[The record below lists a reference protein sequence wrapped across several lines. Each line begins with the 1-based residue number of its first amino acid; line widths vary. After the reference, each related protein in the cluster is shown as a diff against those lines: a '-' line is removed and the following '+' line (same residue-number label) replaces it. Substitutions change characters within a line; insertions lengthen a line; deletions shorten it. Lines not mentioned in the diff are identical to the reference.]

1 MSKET
6 AKQTYQAR
14 MKEIDKRLAAIRKE
28 LDRHQREFKQD
39 GNERDWG
46 FSGDL
51 GYVAHQLH
59 VIEAFLKNEDI
70 EG

>member
-28 LDRHQREFKQD
+28 LDLHQREFKR
-39 GNERDWG
+39 EEKDWG
-46 FSGDL
+46 YPGDL
-51 GYVAHQLH
+51 GYVAQQLH
-59 VIEAFLKNEDI
+59 IIEAFLKNEDI
-70 EG
+70 DD

>member
-6 AKQTYQAR
+6 AKQAYQAR

-39 GNERDWG
+39 GEERDWS
-46 FSGDL
+46 FVGDL
-51 GYVAHQLH
+51 GHAHGLLRQ
-59 VIEAFLKNEDI
+59 VEAFFKNEDI
-70 EG
+70 DD

>member
-1 MSKET
+1 MSTQT

-39 GNERDWG
+39 GDERDWS
-46 FSGDL
+46 FVGDL
-51 GYVAHQLH
+51 GHALGLLKQV
-59 VIEAFLKNEDI
+59 EAFLKNEDI
-70 EG
+70 DG